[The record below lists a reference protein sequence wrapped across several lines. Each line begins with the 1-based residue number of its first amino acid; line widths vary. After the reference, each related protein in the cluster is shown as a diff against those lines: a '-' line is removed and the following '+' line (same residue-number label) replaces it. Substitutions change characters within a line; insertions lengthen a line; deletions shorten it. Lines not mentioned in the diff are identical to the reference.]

1 MNTFKKVG
9 LTALASSLVV
19 SSAVAGEMSVAGS
32 ASIGLKNT
40 EKTSSGKSWTMGNQL
55 TFSGSGELDNGMNVS
70 LSFVIDQGDDETDT
84 TTGAANAPF
93 DSHSVTVSSDSLG
106 TLVFSGEGGS
116 SAQSAIDTTAAGDLW
131 DNGSGFYATGS
142 SPIAAEA
149 GNNSMLYTLP
159 SIMDDLTLKASYSPG
174 SAGGSSAT
182 SWSASYA
189 GVEGLTVDYG
199 TGQVE
204 TIGSEADV
212 TTMKASYAYSSF
224 TLSYSNT
231 EAEHDATSNTDE
243 EITSWNVAYTVSDDL
258 SIAYGTEVIDTE
270 GASPDEEAEKV
281 NVSYTTGGVTI
292 SATQYNFENRGNSTT
307 EAATTGDHSRWAL
320 SASFAF

>member
-9 LTALASSLVV
+9 LTALAGSLVV

-70 LSFVIDQGDDETDT
+70 LSFVLDQGDDETDS

-159 SIMDDLTLKASYSPG
+159 SFVDDLTLKASYSPG
-174 SAGGSSAT
+174 STGGPSAT

-199 TGQVE
+199 TGKLRLLVHKL
-204 TIGSEADV
+204 
-212 TTMKASYAYSSF
+212 M
-224 TLSYSNT
+224 
-231 EAEHDATSNTDE
+231 
-243 EITSWNVAYTVSDDL
+243 
-258 SIAYGTEVIDTE
+258 
-270 GASPDEEAEKV
+270 
-281 NVSYTTGGVTI
+281 
-292 SATQYNFENRGNSTT
+292 
-307 EAATTGDHSRWAL
+307 
-320 SASFAF
+320 

>member
-9 LTALASSLVV
+9 LTALAGSLVV
-19 SSAVAGEMSVAGS
+19 SSAVAGEMSVSGG

-55 TFSGSGELDNGMNVS
+55 TFSGSGELDNGLNVS
-70 LSFVIDQGDDETDT
+70 LSFVLDQGDDETDT
-84 TTGAANAPF
+84 TTGAGNAPF

-142 SPIAAEA
+142 SPLYAES
-149 GNNSMLYTLP
+149 GNNSMLYTFP
-159 SIMDDLTLKASYSPG
+159 SIVDDLTLKASYSPG

-231 EAEHDATSNTDE
+231 EAEHDASSNTDE
-243 EITSWNVAYTVSDDL
+243 EISSWNIAYTVSDDL
-258 SIAYGTEVIDTE
+258 SIAYGTEVIETE
-270 GASPDEEAEKV
+270 GSSPDEEAEKL

>member
-9 LTALASSLVV
+9 LTALAGSLVV
-19 SSAVAGEMSVAGS
+19 SSAVAGEMSVTGG

-55 TFSGSGELDNGMNVS
+55 TFTGSGELDNGMNVS
-70 LSFVIDQGDDETDT
+70 LSFVLDQGDNETDT
-84 TTGAANAPF
+84 TAGAGTAPF
-93 DSHSVTVSSDSLG
+93 DSHSVTISSDSLG

-131 DNGSGFYATGS
+131 DNGSGFYAAGS

-149 GNNSMLYTLP
+149 GDNSMLYTLP
-159 SIMDDLTLKASYSPG
+159 TFMDDLTLKASYSPG

-189 GVEGLTVDYG
+189 GVEGLSLDYG

-243 EITSWNVAYTVSDDL
+243 EISSWNIAYTVSDDL
-258 SIAYGTEVIDTE
+258 SIAYGTEEIDTE
-270 GASPDEEAEKV
+270 GASPNEEAEKL

-292 SATQYNFENRGNSTT
+292 SATQYNFENRANSTT
-307 EAATTGDHSRWAL
+307 ESATTGDHSRWAL